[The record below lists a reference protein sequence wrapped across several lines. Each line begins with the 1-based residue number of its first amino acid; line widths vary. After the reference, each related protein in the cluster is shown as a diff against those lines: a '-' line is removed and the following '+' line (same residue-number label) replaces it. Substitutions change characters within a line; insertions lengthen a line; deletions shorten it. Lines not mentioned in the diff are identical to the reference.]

1 MSKTKHRKPS
11 LADMVAKEGKSFTIT
26 QEEYEQDLREG
37 ADPEYALKPGVHKA
51 IRGGLSK
58 LHSEAEIKEAVK
70 PENTKVRIT
79 MYVDLDILNFFKAA
93 AAKENAAPYQTQ
105 INNSLREFIKGQN
118 NQREVL
124 LKDEEFLAA
133 LAQKVARYLP
143 KAKAPKQSRARRA
156 A

>member
-11 LADMVAKEGKSFTIT
+11 LADMVAKEGKSFTLT

-51 IRGGLSK
+51 VRGGLFK
-58 LHSEAEIKEAVK
+58 RHSETEIQEALK

-79 MYVDLDILNFFKAA
+79 MYVDLDVLNHFKAA

-105 INNSLREFIKGQN
+105 INNALRKFMKGQN
-118 NQREVL
+118 NQREAL
-124 LKDEEFLAA
+124 PEDEEFLTA

-143 KAKAPKQSRARRA
+143 KAAKQSRARRA